1 LGVILSQT
9 KDAEALLKKNAQHLE
24 IRNNRYVMVDTN
36 LSPVEKKEE
45 EENNDMSL
53 NLEASETNEVL

>member
-9 KDAEALLKKNAQHLE
+9 KDAEVLLKKNAQHLE

-45 EENNDMSL
+45 EENNDISL
-53 NLEASETNEVL
+53 NLEAPETNEIL